1 MGKTPEGA
9 SNDGSRQSLVGDS
22 LNRKLQSCRAGR
34 VRMNWGHWRPGTGLD
49 TPPGLGVGGADSGWG
64 VGGLEGNTEGVKQAF
79 APHEFVCLG
88 PGLEGFTLV
97 PCVYKNQIYNTSL
110 FFLLRMNAIN
120 QIILKTGAS
129 PCP

>member
-64 VGGLEGNTEGVKQAF
+64 VGDWRATLKGLNRLLLLMNLF
-79 APHEFVCLG
+79 AWAQDWRASHLYP
-88 PGLEGFTLV
+88 
-97 PCVYKNQIYNTSL
+97 VYTRIR
-110 FFLLRMNAIN
+110 F
-120 QIILKTGAS
+120 IIL
-129 PCP
+129 PCFFCYV